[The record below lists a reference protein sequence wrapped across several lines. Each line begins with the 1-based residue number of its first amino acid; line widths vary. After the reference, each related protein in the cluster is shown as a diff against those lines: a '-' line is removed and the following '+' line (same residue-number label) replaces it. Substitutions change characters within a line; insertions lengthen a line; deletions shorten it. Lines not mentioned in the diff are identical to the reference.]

1 MVLEKLR
8 VEREGRNS
16 EQFKREFADK
26 WFRKKPVPTY
36 WRPPPSPPTET
47 SFWAAEAGTR
57 TEQEVDTS
65 DGLVGA
71 SEDIVAPISEYVN
84 EAGNGNGVIVVEGK
98 HDNASCDETV
108 VGTGGQLAERR
119 DSAMQDGKG
128 YLLGSTIA
136 ADGPSL
142 EPEKEFRNADMAQS
156 LANTVI
162 ESSPELSE
170 VASCECTELYKSV
183 QSLKMG
189 GERS

>member
-1 MVLEKLR
+1 MLEKLR

-26 WFRKKPVPTY
+26 WFRKRPVPTY
-36 WRPPPSPPTET
+36 WRPPPSPPPST
-47 SFWAAEAGTR
+47 SFWAAEAATR
-57 TEQEVDTS
+57 VGQAVDTS
-65 DGLVGA
+65 DGLDGA
-71 SEDIVAPISEYVN
+71 SEYILAPTSEYVE

-98 HDNASCDETV
+98 HDNARGDETV
-108 VGTGGQLAERR
+108 AGAVGQLAERR

-128 YLLGSTIA
+128 CLLGSTIA

-142 EPEKEFRNADMAQS
+142 ELEKEFGNADMTQS

-162 ESSPELSE
+162 ESSSELSE
-170 VASCECTELYKSV
+170 AASCEWTELYKPF
-183 QSLKMG
+183 QSLKIG